1 MKALKHIALLFIALI
16 TISSCDNNDD
26 IYEETWFVK
35 DFEVKSNHWELIG
48 NPDAEGSYYQYV
60 FNGIPAGVPY
70 YDGITTAY
78 LYFGYKTTSEVQ
90 TPLPFTEYLIG
101 EDLNGNEVFYSV
113 QYSYDVKAD
122 GTIAF
127 KAHVSD
133 YYTASINPGTQV
145 FRVAIIW

>member
-16 TISSCDNNDD
+16 TVSSCDNDD

-48 NPDAEGSYYQYV
+48 RPDQEGSYYQYV
-60 FNGIPAGVPY
+60 FNGIPGGVPY

-78 LYFGYKTTSEVQ
+78 LYFGFGTSSEVQ
-90 TPLPFTEYLIG
+90 TPLPYTEYLIG
-101 EDLNGNEVFYSV
+101 DDGNGNEVFYSI

-145 FRVAIIW
+145 FRVAIVW